1 MNRMAESIRAGL
13 ALLWRTDKPLTFVG
27 ILMTGA
33 LVASAVGLAV
43 DPRTITGMP
52 AWLKPAKFAISTAI
66 YSFTLAWIFSYLPE
80 WRRTRRLVSR
90 LTGAVLVGGEALNDR
105 QGGRGTTSHFNV
117 GTPLDAVLFSTMGLA
132 IVVQTVAS
140 LFVVIAL
147 WRQRFDDEL
156 IGWALRAG
164 MTITVIGAL

>member
-1 MNRMAESIRAGL
+1 
-13 ALLWRTDKPLTFVG
+13 FVG

-90 LTGAVLVGGEALNDR
+90 LTGAIFVGQMAVIDMPAW
-105 QGGRGTTSHFNV
+105 RGTT
-117 GTPLDAVLFSTMGLA
+117 GPCKRGAA
-132 IVVQTVAS
+132 P
-140 LFVVIAL
+140 
-147 WRQRFDDEL
+147 
-156 IGWALRAG
+156 RAG
-164 MTITVIGAL
+164 AVAPRGRATAAQ